1 VCTSMWLSGSSHC
14 EWHYHCDLC
23 SDCTAI
29 NRCDHSNSNPTT
41 NHCVHSTSNPNRCG
55 HSGPRLYT
63 DCDCNHCGGGCRCA
77 TDGTGTKRRSSNA
90 CAIRT
95 SPCIGTGFICCAV
108 RIAVL
113 HALRKTNLTE
123 LTILQI
129 VRFTSVRKDYAQ
141 EFRYATNG

>member
-1 VCTSMWLSGSSHC
+1 VCTSMRLSSSNHR
-14 EWHYHCDLC
+14 ERHYHRNLIG
-23 SDCTAI
+23 DCTAI
-29 NRCDHSNSNPTT
+29 NRCDHPNSTP
-41 NHCVHSTSNPNRCG
+41 NHYVHSTSNSNRCG

-63 DCDCNHCGGGCRCA
+63 DSDRNHCAGGFRCA
-77 TDGTGTKRRSSNA
+77 TESAGTKRRSSNA
-90 CAIRT
+90 CATRT
-95 SPCIGTGFICCAV
+95 SPRIGTGFICCAV